1 MQEFAKEKFC
11 EILELIFDSQVV
23 KKNRK
28 NWCRT
33 GFYLLTRKTSWLED
47 KLNWIYCKY
56 LFILLEHVGK

>member
-1 MQEFAKEKFC
+1 MQEFGKEKFC

-33 GFYLLTRKTSWLED
+33 GFFLVNKKNELVRRQAELNLL
-47 KLNWIYCKY
+47 
-56 LFILLEHVGK
+56 